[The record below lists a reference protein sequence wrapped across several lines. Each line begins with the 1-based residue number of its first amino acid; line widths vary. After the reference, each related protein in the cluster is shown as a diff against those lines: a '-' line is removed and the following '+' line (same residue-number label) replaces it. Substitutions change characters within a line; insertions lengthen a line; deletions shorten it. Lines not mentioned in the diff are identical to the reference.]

1 MTVVNTKKGSGHVI
15 VTSADEMRS
24 VALYRCDKA
33 RTCVECVALQDP
45 YCAWD
50 VREDKCS
57 GAQSWPKGSQGAFL
71 QSVPTGRHPECPGD
85 QELPPAP
92 PTGGDRPQRMGT
104 VINQVQLTASKSEAP
119 EQRQDNGGQRT
130 SSNSLMES
138 ENPTIEASVVLF
150 SLETL
155 IITVSAGAV
164 AALVV
169 GFVTG

>member
-50 VREDKCS
+50 VREDKCA

-71 QSVPTGRHPECPGD
+71 QSVPTGRHPECPGG
-85 QELPPAP
+85 QELPPIP
-92 PTGGDRPQRMGT
+92 QTRGDQPQRMGT
-104 VINQVQLTASKSEAP
+104 VINQVQLTASQSGY
-119 EQRQDNGGQRT
+119 QQ
-130 SSNSLMES
+130 
-138 ENPTIEASVVLF
+138 
-150 SLETL
+150 
-155 IITVSAGAV
+155 VS
-164 AALVV
+164 
-169 GFVTG
+169 